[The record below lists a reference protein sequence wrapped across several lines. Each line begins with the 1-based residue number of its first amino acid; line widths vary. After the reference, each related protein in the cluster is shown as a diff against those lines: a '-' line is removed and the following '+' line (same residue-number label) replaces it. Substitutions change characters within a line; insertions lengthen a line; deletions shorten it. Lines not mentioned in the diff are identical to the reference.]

1 MAASASAD
9 AAPFIASGDEP
20 WDCAR
25 FPIDSDKPCGHS
37 RGPFR
42 SSSNFWRRCASRTRD
57 PTPPPAAPWPPD
69 PPPPS
74 GHDRPEHVRKRP
86 VVHAPL

>member
-1 MAASASAD
+1 VGLSVRPAT
-9 AAPFIASGDEP
+9 SG
-20 WDCAR
+20 
-25 FPIDSDKPCGHS
+25 G
-37 RGPFR
+37 
-42 SSSNFWRRCASRTRD
+42 RCASRTRD

-86 VVHAPL
+86 VVHAPLTIIGA